1 MGCFIAPAFLQHSI
15 LSISLSDLRFFPHM
29 LQFGFLLI
37 QINSE
42 TLSIMCVVTVS
53 ECVQVRELVGGDNI
67 VLYAYTKTVLRA
79 LFWRKLTMSMKLQS
93 SNANYHK
100 VFVFSF
106 LIIRSRMISLS
117 NITTCWV
124 YDRSCIRFHNQS
136 VYSSGSVLSG
146 LTESIC

>member
-1 MGCFIAPAFLQHSI
+1 MGCIAPAFLQ
-15 LSISLSDLRFFPHM
+15 LSISSSCISILIFPHM
-29 LQFGFLLI
+29 LQLGFLLVF
-37 QINSE
+37 INSG
-42 TLSIMCVVTVS
+42 TLSIMCIVSVS

-67 VLYAYTKTVLRA
+67 VLYAYTKTALRA
-79 LFWRKLTMSMKLQS
+79 WLWRKLTMSMKLQS